1 MDEEL
6 KKELGKIKQ
15 QLKRAEKLSDN
26 IVAFQAGFSAIIL
39 AGGLA
44 FKAWNPWL
52 ILLLLLIGVGAVM
65 YAFKCEKK
73 IKRSSS

>member
-6 KKELGKIKQ
+6 KKELGEIKQ

-26 IVAFQAGFSAIIL
+26 TVAFQAGLSAIIL

-44 FKAWNPWL
+44 LNAWNPWL
-52 ILLLLLIGVGAVM
+52 ILLLLLIGMGVVIM
-65 YAFKCEKK
+65 TSKRDKK
-73 IKRSSS
+73 IKSV